1 LEVLVT
7 VRCPVCRSPAGDGK
21 HFGDNTTFRCPK
33 CGDYKM
39 SDTLLE
45 LIKNK
50 TAKLPTPEAFKE
62 LVKKNRGKST
72 EWPIVTQYDL
82 PA

>member
-1 LEVLVT
+1 MNVL
-7 VRCPVCRSPAGDGK
+7 CPVCRSLAGLGDQV
-21 HFGDNTTFRCPK
+21 GDNTTFRCPK

-62 LVKKNRGKST
+62 LVKKKRGKST
-72 EWPIVTQYDL
+72 EWPIITQYDL